1 MTMDWEVDKVLG
13 IFKKKISVCA
23 PFDGRTMDMTEVRDP
38 VFAQL
43 MMGDGCALIPASGD
57 VLAPEPPRTGVQRP
71 DDAPSAAFSA
81 PFH

>member
-43 MMGDGCALIPASGD
+43 MICLLYTS
-57 VLAPEPPRTGVQRP
+57 V
-71 DDAPSAAFSA
+71 
-81 PFH
+81 